1 MNTRRQLLLVMAGAS
16 GLAGLGLWD
25 WMVEARASG
34 LKLVRRTARA
44 LGTDVTMAAL
54 HESRETAERAI
65 SAAFDELELI
75 EDLMSL
81 YRPESE
87 ISRLNRDGILA
98 NPHPYFVSVLEHAQ
112 RVSLETAG
120 AFDVTVQP
128 LWELYATS
136 HSQGRLPDDEAIET
150 TRGRVDYRKLEVT
163 PERVR
168 LLGEGMAVTLNGV
181 AQGFA
186 ADRVLATLR
195 AHGVQNALVNT
206 GELGAVGHKED
217 GESWTA
223 AIQHP
228 RRADAFVSLAKL
240 DGRCMA
246 TSGDYETAF
255 TADRSYNHIFDP
267 ATGRSPQ
274 TFSSVTVVAP
284 TGIDADALSTAIFV
298 LGLVKG
304 LQLVQQEPGADA
316 LFVLKD
322 ERVVSTSGFPR
333 SGTHPAVES
342 RA

>member
-1 MNTRRQLLLVMAGAS
+1 MNTRRQLLLMMAGAG

-25 WMVEARASG
+25 WVIETRASG
-34 LKLVRRTARA
+34 LELVRRTARA
-44 LGTDVTMAAL
+44 LGANVTMIAL
-54 HESRETAERAI
+54 HESRETAEHAI
-65 SAAFDELELI
+65 GAAFDELRLI
-75 EDLMSL
+75 EELMSL
-81 YRPESE
+81 YRLESE
-87 ISRLNRDGILA
+87 ISRLNRDGILE
-98 NPHPYFVSVLEHAQ
+98 NPHPHFVSVLEQAQ
-112 RVSLETAG
+112 RISFETGG

-128 LWELYATS
+128 LWELYAAALK
-136 HSQGRLPDDEAIET
+136 QGRLPDDDAIET
-150 TRGRVDYRKLEVT
+150 TRARVDYRKLEIT

-168 LLGEGMAVTLNGV
+168 LLGEGMAVTLNGI

-186 ADRVLATLR
+186 ADRVLAALR

-206 GELGAVGHKED
+206 GELGALGRKED

-228 RRADAFVSLAKL
+228 RRSDAFVSAAKL

-304 LQLVQQEPGADA
+304 LQLIQQKPGADA

-322 ERVVSTSGFPR
+322 ERVISTSGFPR
-333 SGTHPAVES
+333 A
-342 RA
+342 

>member
-1 MNTRRQLLLVMAGAS
+1 MNTRRQLLLGMAGAS

-25 WMVEARASG
+25 WLMERQAAG
-34 LKLVRRTARA
+34 LKLVRHTARA
-44 LGTDVTMAAL
+44 LGADMTMIAL

-65 SAAFDELELI
+65 SAAFNELELI
-75 EDLMSL
+75 EELMSL

-87 ISRLNRDGILA
+87 ISRLNREGMLE

-112 RVSLETAG
+112 RMSLATAG

-128 LWELYATS
+128 LWELYATA
-136 HSQGRLPDDEAIET
+136 HSQGRLPDDGAIEA
-150 TRGRVDYRKLEVT
+150 TRARVDYRKLEVT
-163 PERVR
+163 AERLR
-168 LLGEGMAVTLNGV
+168 LHGEGMAVTLNGI

-186 ADRVLATLR
+186 ADRVLAALR

-206 GELGAVGHKED
+206 GELGALGHKE
-217 GESWTA
+217 GGGSWTA
-223 AIQHP
+223 GIRHP
-228 RRADAFVSLAKL
+228 RRSDAYVSLAKL

-255 TADRSYNHIFDP
+255 TADYSYNHIFDP

-284 TGIDADALSTAIFV
+284 TGIDADALSTAVFV
-298 LGLVKG
+298 LGLTKG
-304 LQLVQQEPGADA
+304 LRLIEEVRGADA

-322 ERVVSTSGFPR
+322 ERVVSTNGFPR
-333 SGTHPAVES
+333 TGMHAAVES
-342 RA
+342 G